1 MPVQI
6 MKSNKWLSLYLLYSA
21 ILTMII
27 LVVQYGKVYSRSGH
41 GTMMQNLAE
50 YPTISATARYS
61 TASKPTGDVLP
72 LGNAVVPIAA
82 YFDGR
87 PQDSHKNSTVILVDV
102 LKNLVNNIS
111 GCEVDGVGQSK
122 FLARSVAV
130 NWWLE
135 QVHPVSHTELIYCLV
150 LT

>member
-1 MPVQI
+1 M
-6 MKSNKWLSLYLLYSA
+6 
-21 ILTMII
+21 
-27 LVVQYGKVYSRSGH
+27 QYGKVYSRSGR
-41 GTMMQNLAE
+41 GTMMQSRAE
-50 YPTISATARYS
+50 YQTISATARYS

-102 LKNLVNNIS
+102 LKNFVSNIS

-122 FLARSVAV
+122 FLAITRCCELVARTGTSSFP
-130 NWWLE
+130 
-135 QVHPVSHTELIYCLV
+135 HRAYTV
-150 LT
+150 LF